1 MCDSRLSFRL
11 PPEPFIPFRE
21 EHMQPKTV
29 TKTTW
34 IAFSAALAA
43 AMMDL
48 LDATI
53 ASVAGPAMRADLGGS
68 YADLQWITAAYTL
81 AMAVGLL
88 TGGRLG
94 DMFGRRRMLLIGA
107 GGFTIASLLCA
118 AAPTAE
124 LLIGSRALQGALG
137 AVMLPQ
143 VFGLIRD
150 LFPPDQMGKAWGV
163 LGPVSGLSAV
173 LGPIVAGLLIDADL
187 FGTGWR
193 SIFLVNLPVGAFVL
207 IVGRRYLPA
216 GAPAERARR
225 LDLTGMTL
233 AGAGAV
239 LLVYPLVQGREQ
251 GWPLWIVAMLVAALP
266 VLAAFGR
273 HQARRK
279 RSGATTLVE
288 PSVFRNRSYV
298 SGAGFAM
305 VFLGAMGGLML
316 ALTAVMQIGLDYT
329 PIEASLTSAPY
340 ALGGFVGSAIGG
352 MTMAK
357 LGRTVLQAGL
367 VVKGAGVVALYVV
380 LEQAGTGVG
389 HFHFTAPLLVAGIGM
404 GMVFVPLF
412 DIILAGVADH
422 EVGSASGIL
431 QALQQLGMSLGVAGL
446 GTLFFGLLGS
456 HVDRAADFMAAS
468 GPTILVTVAL
478 LAAAFAIGFLLP
490 RHARAH
496 EVAPAA

>member
-1 MCDSRLSFRL
+1 M
-11 PPEPFIPFRE
+11 PPTAI
-21 EHMQPKTV
+21 

-43 AMMDL
+43 TMMDL

-53 ASVAGPAMRADLGGS
+53 ASTAGPVMQADLGGS

-94 DMFGRRRMLLIGA
+94 DLFGRKRMLMIGVS
-107 GGFTIASLLCA
+107 GFTIASLLCA
-118 AAPTAE
+118 VAPSAE
-124 LLIGSRALQGALG
+124 ALIGSRALQGALG

-150 LFPPDQMGKAWGV
+150 LFPPAEMGKAWAV

-173 LGPIVAGLLIDADL
+173 LGPIVAGLLIDADVL
-187 FGTGWR
+187 GTGWR

-207 IVGRRYLPA
+207 LVGGRYLPA
-216 GAPAERARR
+216 GAPAGDRSRR
-225 LDLTGMTL
+225 LDLTGMAL

-266 VLAAFGR
+266 VLAAFIR
-273 HQARRK
+273 HQAARK
-279 RSGATTLVE
+279 RSGAATLVE

-298 SGAGFAM
+298 SGAGFAL

-316 ALTAVMQIGLDYT
+316 AIGAVMQIGLGYT

-357 LGRTVLQAGL
+357 LGRNVLHAGL
-367 VVKGAGVVALYVV
+367 AIKAAGVVALYAV
-380 LEQAGTGVG
+380 LELAGTGVG
-389 HFHFTAPLLVAGIGM
+389 HLHFTAPLLVAGIGM

-412 DIILAGVADH
+412 DIVLAGVADH

-456 HVDRAADFMAAS
+456 HVDRAADFVAAS
-468 GPTILVTVAL
+468 EPTILVTVGL
-478 LAAAFAIGFLLP
+478 LATAFAIAFLLP
-490 RHARAH
+490 RHARA
-496 EVAPAA
+496 VTA

>member
-1 MCDSRLSFRL
+1 
-11 PPEPFIPFRE
+11 
-21 EHMQPKTV
+21 MQPTTI

-53 ASVAGPAMRADLGGS
+53 ASVAGPVMQADLGGS

-94 DMFGRRRMLLIGA
+94 DMFGRKRMLLIGA
-107 GGFTIASLLCA
+107 GGFTVASVLCA
-118 AAPTAE
+118 AAPSAE
-124 LLIGSRALQGALG
+124 FLIGSRALQGAVG

-150 LFPPDQMGKAWGV
+150 LFPADQMSKAWAV

-173 LGPIVAGLLIDADL
+173 LGPIVAGLLIDVDL

-193 SIFLVNLPVGAFVL
+193 SIFLVNVPVGAFVIL
-207 IVGRRYLPA
+207 VGARFLPA
-216 GAPAERARR
+216 GAKVERTR
-225 LDLTGMTL
+225 LDVTGMSL

-239 LLVYPLVQGREQ
+239 LLVYPLVQGREL
-251 GWPLWIVAMLVAALP
+251 GWPLWAVAMMAASVP
-266 VLAAFGR
+266 VLGAFAR

-279 RSGATTLVE
+279 RSGATPLVE

-305 VFLGAMGGLML
+305 VFLGSMGGLTL
-316 ALTAVMQIGLDYT
+316 ALTGLMQIGLGYT
-329 PIEASLTSAPY
+329 AIEASLTSAPY

-352 MTMAK
+352 MTMGK
-357 LGRTVLQAGL
+357 LGRQVLHAGL
-367 VVKGAGVVALYVV
+367 AIKAAGVVALYVV
-380 LEQAGTGVG
+380 LELAGTGVG
-389 HFHFTAPLLVAGIGM
+389 HWHFTAPLLVAGIGM

-412 DIILAGVADH
+412 DIILSGVADH
-422 EVGSASGIL
+422 EVGSASGVL
-431 QALQQLGMSLGVAGL
+431 QALQQLGMSLGVAGV
-446 GTLFFGLLGS
+446 GTLFFGLVGS
-456 HVDRAADFMAAS
+456 QAGRAADFVAAAE
-468 GPTILVTVAL
+468 PTILVTVAL

-490 RHARAH
+490 KHARAH
-496 EVAPAA
+496 VA

>member
-1 MCDSRLSFRL
+1 
-11 PPEPFIPFRE
+11 
-21 EHMQPKTV
+21 MQTKTV
-29 TKTTW
+29 TRATW

-48 LDATI
+48 LDATV
-53 ASVAGPAMRADLGGS
+53 ASVAGPVMQTELGGS

-94 DMFGRRRMLLIGA
+94 DLFGRRRMLLVGA
-107 GGFTIASLLCA
+107 AGFTLASLLCA

-124 LLIGSRALQGALG
+124 FLIGSRALQGALG

-150 LFPPDQMGKAWGV
+150 LFPPDQMGKAWAV

-173 LGPIVAGLLIDADL
+173 LGPIVAGVLIDVDL
-187 FGTGWR
+187 FGSGWR
-193 SIFLVNLPVGAFVL
+193 SIFLINVPVGAYVL
-207 IVGRRYLPA
+207 LVGAKRLPE
-216 GAPAERARR
+216 GAPAERSRR
-225 LDLTGMTL
+225 LDVAGMAL
-233 AGAGAV
+233 AGMGAV
-239 LLVYPLVQGREQ
+239 MLVYPLVQGREL
-251 GWPLWIVAMLVAALP
+251 GWPVWSVIMLAASLP
-266 VLAAFGR
+266 VLAAFAR
-273 HQARRK
+273 HQSRRK
-279 RSGATTLVE
+279 RSGVATLIE
-288 PSVFRNRSYV
+288 PSIFRNRSYI
-298 SGAGFAM
+298 SGAAFAM

-316 ALTAVMQIGLDYT
+316 ALTALLQFGLGYS

-340 ALGGFVGSAIGG
+340 ALGGFVGSAAGG

-357 LGRTVLQAGL
+357 LGRTVLHAGL
-367 VVKGAGVVALYVV
+367 AIKATGVVALFVV

-389 HFHFTAPLLVAGIGM
+389 HFHFTAPLLIAGIGM

-412 DIILAGVADH
+412 DIVLAGVGDH

-431 QALQQLGMSLGVAGL
+431 QALQQLGMSVGVAGL
-446 GTLFFGLLGS
+446 GTLFFGLLGA
-456 HVDRAADFMAAS
+456 HVDRAADFVAAS
-468 GPTILVTVAL
+468 EPTILVTVAL

-490 RHARAH
+490 KHARVSH
-496 EVAPAA
+496 QTVS

>member
-1 MCDSRLSFRL
+1 
-11 PPEPFIPFRE
+11 
-21 EHMQPKTV
+21 MQPKTV
-29 TKTTW
+29 TRATW
-34 IAFSAALAA
+34 VAFSAALAA

-48 LDATI
+48 LDATV
-53 ASVAGPAMRADLGGS
+53 ASTAGPVMQTELGGS

-94 DMFGRRRMLLIGA
+94 DMFGRKRMLLIGA
-107 GGFTIASLLCA
+107 AGFTVASVLCA
-118 AAPTAE
+118 AAPTVE
-124 LLIGSRALQGALG
+124 FLIGSRALQGALG

-150 LFPPDQMGKAWGV
+150 LFPPDQMGKAWAV

-173 LGPIVAGLLIDADL
+173 LGPIVAGLLIDLDL

-193 SIFLVNLPVGAFVL
+193 SIFLVNVPVGAYVLFV
-207 IVGRRYLPA
+207 GHRHLPE
-216 GAPAERARR
+216 GARAEGSRR
-225 LDLTGMTL
+225 LDLTGMAL
-233 AGAGAV
+233 AGVGAV
-239 LLVYPLVQGREQ
+239 MLVYPLVQGREH
-251 GWPLWIVAMLVAALP
+251 GWPLWSLAMLAAAVP
-266 VLAAFGR
+266 VLATFAR
-273 HQARRK
+273 HQSRRK
-279 RSGATTLVE
+279 RSGATTLIE
-288 PSVFRNRSYV
+288 PSIFRNRSYV
-298 SGAGFAM
+298 SGAAFAM
-305 VFLGAMGGLML
+305 VFLGSMGGLVL
-316 ALTAVMQIGLDYT
+316 ALTALLQFGLGYS

-367 VVKGAGVVALYVV
+367 VIKGVGVVALFVV
-380 LEQAGTGVG
+380 LELAGTGIG

-412 DIILAGVADH
+412 DIILAGVGDH

-456 HVDRAADFMAAS
+456 QGDFVAATE
-468 GPTILVTVAL
+468 PTILVTVAL
-478 LAAAFAIGFLLP
+478 LAAAFAIAFLLP
-490 RHARAH
+490 KHARA
-496 EVAPAA
+496 AAAF

>member
-1 MCDSRLSFRL
+1 
-11 PPEPFIPFRE
+11 
-21 EHMQPKTV
+21 MQPKTI

-43 AMMDL
+43 TMMDL

-53 ASVAGPAMRADLGGS
+53 ASVAGPVMRADLGGS

-94 DMFGRRRMLLIGA
+94 DMFGRKRMLLIGVS
-107 GGFTIASLLCA
+107 GFTVASLLCA
-118 AAPTAE
+118 VAPSAG
-124 LLIGSRALQGALG
+124 LLIGARALQGALG

-150 LFPPDQMGKAWGV
+150 LFPPAEMGKAWAI

-173 LGPIVAGLLIDADL
+173 LGPIVAGLLIDADVL
-187 FGTGWR
+187 GTGWR
-193 SIFLVNLPVGAFVL
+193 AIFLVNLPVGLFVL
-207 IVGRRYLPA
+207 IVGGRFLPE
-216 GAPAERARR
+216 GAPMARARR
-225 LDLTGMTL
+225 LDVTGISL
-233 AGAGAV
+233 AGAAAV
-239 LLVYPLVQGREQ
+239 LLVYPLVQGREL
-251 GWPLWIVAMLVAALP
+251 GWPLWVVAMLAASVP
-266 VLAAFGR
+266 VLGAFAR
-273 HQARRK
+273 HQASRK
-279 RSGATTLVE
+279 RSGATPLVE

-298 SGAGFAM
+298 SGAGFAL

-316 ALTAVMQIGLDYT
+316 ALTGLMQIGLGYSA
-329 PIEASLTSAPY
+329 IEASLTSAPY

-352 MTMAK
+352 MTMTR
-357 LGRTVLQAGL
+357 LGRKVLHAGL
-367 VVKGAGVVALYVV
+367 VIKAAGVVALYLV
-380 LEQAGTGVG
+380 LERAGAGVG
-389 HFHFTAPLLVAGIGM
+389 NWDFTAPLLVAGIGM

-422 EVGSASGIL
+422 EVGSASGVL

-456 HVDRAADFMAAS
+456 HVDRAADFVAAAE
-468 GPTILVTVAL
+468 PTILVTVAL
-478 LAAAFAIGFLLP
+478 LATAFAIGFLLP
-490 RHARAH
+490 KHARVH
-496 EVAPAA
+496 EPVAA

>member
-1 MCDSRLSFRL
+1 MSS
-11 PPEPFIPFRE
+11 
-21 EHMQPKTV
+21 KTR
-29 TKTTW
+29 W

-43 AMMDL
+43 MMMDL
-48 LDATI
+48 LDSTI
-53 ASVAGPAMRADLGGS
+53 ASVAGPAIRDDLGGS
-68 YADLQWITAAYTL
+68 YASLQWIAAAYTL

-94 DMFGRRRMLLIGA
+94 DVFGRKRVLLAGA
-107 GGFTIASLLCA
+107 AGFTVASLLCA
-118 AAPTAE
+118 VAPSAE
-124 LLIGSRALQGALG
+124 ILIGSRALQGALG

-150 LFPPDQMGKAWGV
+150 LFPPAEMGKAWAV

-173 LGPIVAGLLIDADL
+173 LGPIVAGLLIDADVL
-187 FGTGWR
+187 GTGWR
-193 SIFLVNLPVGAFVL
+193 SIFLINLPVGVFVL
-207 IVGRRYLPA
+207 VVGGRFLPA
-216 GAPAERARR
+216 GAPTERRSRR
-225 LDLTGMTL
+225 LDVTGMAL

-251 GWPLWIVAMLVAALP
+251 GWPLWTVAMLAAALP
-266 VLAAFGR
+266 VLAAFAR
-273 HQARRK
+273 HQAARK
-279 RSGATTLVE
+279 RAGATTLVE

-298 SGAGFAM
+298 SGVGFAL

-316 ALTAVMQIGLDYT
+316 ALGAVMQIGLGYS

-340 ALGGFVGSAIGG
+340 ALGGFAGSAVGG

-357 LGRTVLQAGL
+357 LGRTVLHAGL
-367 VVKGAGVVALYVV
+367 VIKAVGVLALYAV

-389 HFHFTAPLLVAGIGM
+389 NFDFTAPLFVAGVGM

-412 DIILAGVADH
+412 DIVLAGVADH

-456 HVDRAADFMAAS
+456 HVDRAADFVAAS
-468 GPTILVTVAL
+468 EPTILVTVAL
-478 LAAAFAIGFLLP
+478 LATAFAIAFLLP

-496 EVAPAA
+496 EAPAVA

>member
-1 MCDSRLSFRL
+1 
-11 PPEPFIPFRE
+11 
-21 EHMQPKTV
+21 MQPKPITRA
-29 TKTTW
+29 TW

-43 AMMDL
+43 TMMDL
-48 LDATI
+48 LDATV
-53 ASVAGPAMRADLGGS
+53 ASTAGPVMQTELGGS

-94 DMFGRRRMLLIGA
+94 DLFGRRRMLLIGA
-107 GGFTIASLLCA
+107 AGFTVASVLCA
-118 AAPTAE
+118 AAPTVE
-124 LLIGSRALQGALG
+124 ILVGSRALQGALG

-150 LFPPDQMGKAWGV
+150 LFPPDEMGKAWAV

-173 LGPIVAGLLIDADL
+173 LGPIVAGLLIDLDL
-187 FGTGWR
+187 FGSGWR
-193 SIFLVNLPVGAFVL
+193 SIFLINVPVGAYVL
-207 IVGRRYLPA
+207 LVGRRHLPE
-216 GAPAERARR
+216 GAPSGQRSRR
-225 LDLTGMTL
+225 LDVAGMAL
-233 AGAGAV
+233 AAVGAV
-239 LLVYPLVQGREQ
+239 MLVYPLVQGREL
-251 GWPLWIVAMLVAALP
+251 GWPVWSLVMLAASIPVLVAFA
-266 VLAAFGR
+266 R

-279 RSGATTLVE
+279 RSGDATLIE
-288 PSVFRNRSYV
+288 PSIFRNRSYV
-298 SGAGFAM
+298 SGAAFAM

-316 ALTAVMQIGLDYT
+316 ALTVLLQFGLGYS

-340 ALGGFVGSAIGG
+340 ALGGFVGSAVGG

-367 VVKGAGVVALYVV
+367 VIKGVGVVALFVV

-412 DIILAGVADH
+412 DIILAGVGDH

-446 GTLFFGLLGS
+446 GSLFFGLLGS
-456 HVDRAADFMAAS
+456 NGTADFVAAS
-468 GPTILVTVAL
+468 EPTILVTVAL
-478 LAAAFAIGFLLP
+478 LAAAFAIAFLLP
-490 RHARAH
+490 KQARA
-496 EVAPAA
+496 AAAV

>member
-1 MCDSRLSFRL
+1 
-11 PPEPFIPFRE
+11 
-21 EHMQPKTV
+21 MQPKTV
-29 TKTTW
+29 TKMTW

-53 ASVAGPAMRADLGGS
+53 ATVAGPVMQADLGGS

-94 DMFGRRRMLLIGA
+94 DMFGRKRMLLIGA
-107 GGFTIASLLCA
+107 GGFTIASVLCA
-118 AAPTAE
+118 AAPSAE
-124 LLIGSRALQGALG
+124 MLIGSRALQGALG

-150 LFPPDQMGKAWGV
+150 LFPPDQMGKAWAI

-173 LGPIVAGLLIDADL
+173 LGPIVAGLLIDADIA
-187 FGTGWR
+187 GTGWR
-193 SIFLVNLPVGAFVL
+193 SIFLVNVPVGAFVL
-207 IVGRRYLPA
+207 IVGARFLPA
-216 GAPAERARR
+216 VAPAERSRR
-225 LDLTGMTL
+225 LDVTGMSL

-239 LLVYPLVQGREQ
+239 LLVYPLVQGREL
-251 GWPLWIVAMLVAALP
+251 GWPLWVVAMMVASVP
-266 VLAAFGR
+266 VLGAFAR
-273 HQARRK
+273 HQVRRK
-279 RSGATTLVE
+279 RLGAATLVE

-305 VFLGAMGGLML
+305 VFLGSMGGLTL
-316 ALTAVMQIGLDYT
+316 ALTGLMQIGLGYSA
-329 PIEASLTSAPY
+329 IEASLTSAPY

-357 LGRTVLQAGL
+357 LGRSVLHAGL
-367 VVKGAGVVALYVV
+367 AIKAVGVVALYVV
-380 LEQAGTGVG
+380 LELAGTGVG
-389 HFHFTAPLLVAGIGM
+389 HLHFTAPLLIAGIGM

-446 GTLFFGLLGS
+446 GTLFFGLVGS
-456 HVDRAADFMAAS
+456 QAVAGDFVAAAE
-468 GPTILVTVAL
+468 PTILVTVAL
-478 LAAAFAIGFLLP
+478 LAAAFAIAFLLP
-490 RHARAH
+490 RHAREH
-496 EVAPAA
+496 VAA

>member
-1 MCDSRLSFRL
+1 
-11 PPEPFIPFRE
+11 
-21 EHMQPKTV
+21 MQPKTI
-29 TKTTW
+29 TRTTW

-43 AMMDL
+43 TMMDL

-53 ASVAGPAMRADLGGS
+53 ATVAGPVMRADLGGS

-94 DMFGRRRMLLIGA
+94 DMFGRKRMLLIGA

-118 AAPTAE
+118 AAPSTE

-143 VFGLIRD
+143 VFGVIRD
-150 LFPPDQMGKAWGV
+150 LFPADQMGKAWAV

-173 LGPIVAGLLIDADL
+173 LGPIVAGLLIDADIL
-187 FGTGWR
+187 GTGWR
-193 SIFLVNLPVGAFVL
+193 SIFLVNLPIGLFVLLVGARF
-207 IVGRRYLPA
+207 LPE
-216 GAPAERARR
+216 GAPIGRTRR
-225 LDLTGMTL
+225 LDTTGMGL
-233 AGAGAV
+233 AAAGAV
-239 LLVYPLVQGREQ
+239 LLIYPLVQGREL
-251 GWPLWIVAMLVAALP
+251 GWPLWVVGMLAVSVP
-266 VLAAFGR
+266 VLGAFAY

-279 RSGATTLVE
+279 RSGATPLIE

-305 VFLGAMGGLML
+305 VFLGSMGGLTL
-316 ALTAVMQIGLDYT
+316 ALTAVMQIGLGYSA
-329 PIEASLTSAPY
+329 IEASLTSAPY

-357 LGRTVLQAGL
+357 LGRNVLQAGL
-367 VVKGAGVVALYVV
+367 VIKAAGVVALYVV
-380 LEQAGTGVG
+380 LELAGAGVG

-446 GTLFFGLLGS
+446 GTLFFGLVGE
-456 HVDRAADFMAAS
+456 HVGAAEFVAAS
-468 GPTILVTVAL
+468 EPTILATVAL
-478 LAAAFAIGFLLP
+478 LAAAFAIAFLLP
-490 RHARAH
+490 KHARAH
-496 EVAPAA
+496 EAMA

>member
-1 MCDSRLSFRL
+1 
-11 PPEPFIPFRE
+11 
-21 EHMQPKTV
+21 MQPKTI
-29 TKTTW
+29 TRATW

-43 AMMDL
+43 TMMDL
-48 LDATI
+48 LDATV
-53 ASVAGPAMRADLGGS
+53 ASTAGPVMQTELGGS

-94 DMFGRRRMLLIGA
+94 DLFGRRRMLLIGA
-107 GGFTIASLLCA
+107 AGFTVASVLCA
-118 AAPTAE
+118 AAPTVE
-124 LLIGSRALQGALG
+124 FLIGSRALQGALG

-150 LFPPDQMGKAWGV
+150 LFPPEQMGKAWAV

-173 LGPIVAGLLIDADL
+173 LGPIVAGLLIDLDP
-187 FGTGWR
+187 FGSGWR
-193 SIFLVNLPVGAFVL
+193 SIFLVNVPVGAYVL
-207 IVGRRYLPA
+207 LVGRRHLPDGSSA
-216 GAPAERARR
+216 FGGADGAPSGERSRR
-225 LDLTGMTL
+225 LDVAGMAL
-233 AGAGAV
+233 AAVGAV
-239 LLVYPLVQGREQ
+239 MLVYPLVQGREL
-251 GWPLWIVAMLVAALP
+251 GWPVWSVVMLASSIPVLVAFA
-266 VLAAFGR
+266 R

-279 RSGATTLVE
+279 RSGGATLIE
-288 PSVFRNRSYV
+288 PSIFRNRSYV
-298 SGAGFAM
+298 SGAAFAM

-316 ALTAVMQIGLDYT
+316 ALTALLQFGLGYS

-340 ALGGFVGSAIGG
+340 ALGGFVGSAAGG
-352 MTMAK
+352 MTMAR
-357 LGRTVLQAGL
+357 LGRTVLHAGL
-367 VVKGAGVVALYVV
+367 VIKSVGVVALFVV
-380 LEQAGTGVG
+380 LEQAGAGVG

-412 DIILAGVADH
+412 DIVLAGVGDH

-456 HVDRAADFMAAS
+456 GDDFVGAS
-468 GPTILVTVAL
+468 EPTILVTVVL

-490 RHARAH
+490 KHARA
-496 EVAPAA
+496 VPA

>member
-1 MCDSRLSFRL
+1 
-11 PPEPFIPFRE
+11 
-21 EHMQPKTV
+21 MQPKTI
-29 TKTTW
+29 TRTTW

-53 ASVAGPAMRADLGGS
+53 ASTAGPVMQAELGGS

-94 DMFGRRRMLLIGA
+94 DLFGRKRMLLIGA
-107 GGFTIASLLCA
+107 AGFTVASVLCA

-124 LLIGSRALQGALG
+124 LLIGSRALQGVLG

-143 VFGLIRD
+143 VFGLVRD

-187 FGTGWR
+187 LGTGWR
-193 SIFLVNLPVGAFVL
+193 AIFLVNVPVGAFVL
-207 IVGRRYLPA
+207 LVGARYLPA
-216 GAPAERARR
+216 VAPAERRSRR
-225 LDLTGMTL
+225 LDATGMAL
-233 AGAGAV
+233 AGGGAV

-251 GWPLWIVAMLVAALP
+251 GWPLWTVAMLAAALP
-266 VLAAFGR
+266 VLAAFAR

-279 RSGATTLVE
+279 RAGATTLVE

-298 SGAGFAM
+298 SGAGFAL

-316 ALTAVMQIGLDYT
+316 ALTAVMQIGLGYS

-340 ALGGFVGSAIGG
+340 ALGGFIGSAIGG
-352 MTMAK
+352 MTMGR

-367 VVKGAGVVALYVV
+367 VIKAAGVVALYVV
-380 LEQAGTGVG
+380 LELAGTGVG
-389 HFHFTAPLLVAGIGM
+389 HLHFTAPLLIAGVGM

-422 EVGSASGIL
+422 EVGSASGVL

-456 HVDRAADFMAAS
+456 HVDRAADFVAAS

-478 LAAAFAIGFLLP
+478 LAAAFAIAFLLP

-496 EVAPAA
+496 AV

>member
-1 MCDSRLSFRL
+1 
-11 PPEPFIPFRE
+11 
-21 EHMQPKTV
+21 MQPKTV
-29 TKTTW
+29 TKATW

-48 LDATI
+48 LDATV
-53 ASVAGPAMRADLGGS
+53 AGVAGPVMQSELGGS

-107 GGFTIASLLCA
+107 AGFTVASVLCA
-118 AAPTAE
+118 AAPTVE
-124 LLIGSRALQGALG
+124 FLIGSRALQGALG

-150 LFPPDQMGKAWGV
+150 LFPPDEMGKAWAV

-173 LGPIVAGLLIDADL
+173 LGPIVAGVLIDLDL

-193 SIFLVNLPVGAFVL
+193 SIFLINVPVGAYVLFV
-207 IVGRRYLPA
+207 GSKRLPA
-216 GAPAERARR
+216 GAPAERSRR
-225 LDLTGMTL
+225 LDVTGMAL
-233 AGAGAV
+233 AGAGAI
-239 LLVYPLVQGREQ
+239 LLVYPLVQGREL
-251 GWPLWIVAMLVAALP
+251 GWPLWIVGMLVAAVP
-266 VLAAFGR
+266 VLVAFGR
-273 HQARRK
+273 HQARR
-279 RSGATTLVE
+279 RRAGATPLVE

-316 ALTAVMQIGLDYT
+316 AVTSVLQIGLGYS

-340 ALGGFVGSAIGG
+340 ALGGFAGSAIGG
-352 MTMAK
+352 MTMGK
-357 LGRTVLQAGL
+357 LGRTVLHAGL
-367 VVKGAGVVALYVV
+367 VIKATGVVALYVV
-380 LEQAGTGVG
+380 LELAGTGVG
-389 HFHFTAPLLVAGIGM
+389 HWHFTAPLLVAGIGM

-422 EVGSASGIL
+422 EVGSASGVL

-456 HVDRAADFMAAS
+456 HVDRAADFVAAS
-468 GPTILVTVAL
+468 GPTILVTVGL
-478 LAAAFAIGFLLP
+478 LATAFAIGFLLP
-490 RHARAH
+490 KHARGHA
-496 EVAPAA
+496 VA

>member
-1 MCDSRLSFRL
+1 
-11 PPEPFIPFRE
+11 
-21 EHMQPKTV
+21 MQPKTI

-53 ASVAGPAMRADLGGS
+53 ASVAGPVMRADLGGS

-94 DMFGRRRMLLIGA
+94 DMFGRKRMLLIGVS
-107 GGFTIASLLCA
+107 GFTIASLLCA
-118 AAPTAE
+118 AAPSAE
-124 LLIGSRALQGALG
+124 FLIGSRALQGALG

-143 VFGLIRD
+143 VFGLVRD
-150 LFPPDQMGKAWGV
+150 LFPPDEMGKAWAV

-173 LGPIVAGLLIDADL
+173 LGPIVAGLLIDADVL
-187 FGTGWR
+187 GTGWR
-193 SIFLVNLPVGAFVL
+193 SIFLVNVPVGAFVL
-207 IVGRRYLPA
+207 LVGARFLPA
-216 GAPAERARR
+216 GAPAERSRR
-225 LDLTGMTL
+225 LDVTGMSL

-239 LLVYPLVQGREQ
+239 LLVYPLVQGREL
-251 GWPLWIVAMLVAALP
+251 GWPLWSLGMLAAALP
-266 VLAAFGR
+266 VLGAFAR

-279 RSGATTLVE
+279 RSGATPLVE
-288 PSVFRNRSYV
+288 PSVFRNRSYI

-305 VFLGAMGGLML
+305 VFLGSMGGLTL
-316 ALTAVMQIGLDYT
+316 ALGALMQIGLGYT
-329 PIEASLTSAPY
+329 AIEASLTSAPY

-352 MTMAK
+352 MTMGK
-357 LGRTVLQAGL
+357 LGRNVLHAGL
-367 VVKGAGVVALYVV
+367 AIKAAGVVALYVV
-380 LEQAGTGVG
+380 LDLAGAGVG
-389 HFHFTAPLLVAGIGM
+389 HLHFTAPLLVAGIGM

-456 HVDRAADFMAAS
+456 QVDHAADFVAAA

-490 RHARAH
+490 KHARVHQIVSNASS
-496 EVAPAA
+496 

>member
-1 MCDSRLSFRL
+1 
-11 PPEPFIPFRE
+11 
-21 EHMQPKTV
+21 MQPKTV
-29 TKTTW
+29 TKSTW

-48 LDATI
+48 LDATV
-53 ASVAGPAMRADLGGS
+53 ASVAGPVMQAELGGS

-94 DMFGRRRMLLIGA
+94 DMFGRKRMLLIGA
-107 GGFTIASLLCA
+107 AGFTVASVFCA
-118 AAPTAE
+118 AAPSVE
-124 LLIGSRALQGALG
+124 VLIGSRALQGALG

-150 LFPPDQMGKAWGV
+150 LFPPDEMGKAWAV

-173 LGPIVAGLLIDADL
+173 LGPIVAGLLIDFDIL
-187 FGTGWR
+187 GSGWR
-193 SIFLVNLPVGAFVL
+193 SIFLINIPVGAFVL
-207 IVGRRYLPA
+207 IVGGRHLPA
-216 GAPAERARR
+216 GAPSEASRR
-225 LDLTGMTL
+225 LDVRGMAL

-239 LLVYPLVQGREQ
+239 LLVYPLVQGREL
-251 GWPLWIVAMLVAALP
+251 GWPLWIVGMLVAALP
-266 VLAAFGR
+266 VLALFGR

-279 RSGATTLVE
+279 RSGETPLVE

-298 SGAGFAM
+298 FGAAFAM

-316 ALTAVMQIGLDYT
+316 ALTAVQQIGLGYS
-329 PIEASLTSAPY
+329 PIEASLTTAPY

-357 LGRTVLQAGL
+357 LGRTVLQVGL
-367 VVKGAGVVALYVV
+367 VVKAVGVVSLYVV
-380 LEQAGTGVG
+380 LDAAGTGVG
-389 HFHFTAPLLVAGIGM
+389 HLHFTAPLLVAGIGM

-422 EVGSASGIL
+422 EVGSASGVL
-431 QALQQLGMSLGVAGL
+431 QALQQLGMSVGVAGL
-446 GTLFFGLLGS
+446 GTLFFGLLGD
-456 HVDRAADFMAAS
+456 HVDGAADFIAA
-468 GPTILVTVAL
+468 GEPTILVTVGL
-478 LAAAFAIGFLLP
+478 LAAAFAIGFRLP
-490 RHARAH
+490 KHARIH
-496 EVAPAA
+496 QTVPNPAS

>member
-1 MCDSRLSFRL
+1 
-11 PPEPFIPFRE
+11 
-21 EHMQPKTV
+21 MQPKTI
-29 TKTTW
+29 TTTTW

-48 LDATI
+48 LDATV
-53 ASVAGPAMRADLGGS
+53 ASVAGPVMQADLGGS

-107 GGFTIASLLCA
+107 GGFTIASVLCA
-118 AAPTAE
+118 AAPSAE

-150 LFPPDQMGKAWGV
+150 LFPPDEMGKAWAV

-173 LGPIVAGLLIDADL
+173 LGPIVAGLLIDADIL
-187 FGTGWR
+187 GSGWR

-207 IVGRRYLPA
+207 LVGRRYLPA
-216 GAPAERARR
+216 GAPAERRSRR
-225 LDLTGMTL
+225 LDVTGMAL
-233 AGAGAV
+233 AGIAAV
-239 LLVYPLVQGREQ
+239 LLVYPLVQGREL
-251 GWPLWIVAMLVAALP
+251 GWPLWVVGMLVAALP
-266 VLAAFGR
+266 VLAAFAR

-316 ALTAVMQIGLDYT
+316 ALTAVMQIGLGYS

-352 MTMAK
+352 MTMGK

-367 VVKGAGVVALYVV
+367 VIKGAGVVALYVV

-389 HFHFTAPLLVAGIGM
+389 HLHFTAPLLVAGIGM

-456 HVDRAADFMAAS
+456 HVDRAADFVAAS

-490 RHARAH
+490 KHARAH
-496 EVAPAA
+496 EPAAA

>member
-1 MCDSRLSFRL
+1 
-11 PPEPFIPFRE
+11 
-21 EHMQPKTV
+21 MQPKTI
-29 TKTTW
+29 TKATW
-34 IAFSAALAA
+34 IGFSAALAA

-53 ASVAGPAMRADLGGS
+53 ATTAGPMMQADLGGS

-94 DMFGRRRMLLIGA
+94 DMFGRKRMLLIGA
-107 GGFTIASLLCA
+107 AGFTIASVFCA
-118 AAPTAE
+118 AAPSAE

-150 LFPPDQMGKAWGV
+150 LFPPDEMGKAWAV

-173 LGPIVAGLLIDADL
+173 LGPIVAGLLIDADI

-193 SIFLVNLPVGAFVL
+193 SIFLVNVPVGAFVL
-207 IVGRRYLPA
+207 YVGGRFLPA
-216 GAPAERARR
+216 GAPTEQRARR
-225 LDLTGMTL
+225 LDVTGMAL

-251 GWPLWIVAMLVAALP
+251 GWPLWIVGMLVAALP
-266 VLAAFGR
+266 VIAAFAR

-305 VFLGAMGGLML
+305 VFLGAMG
-316 ALTAVMQIGLDYT
+316 A
-329 PIEASLTSAPY
+329 
-340 ALGGFVGSAIGG
+340 
-352 MTMAK
+352 
-357 LGRTVLQAGL
+357 
-367 VVKGAGVVALYVV
+367 
-380 LEQAGTGVG
+380 
-389 HFHFTAPLLVAGIGM
+389 
-404 GMVFVPLF
+404 
-412 DIILAGVADH
+412 
-422 EVGSASGIL
+422 
-431 QALQQLGMSLGVAGL
+431 
-446 GTLFFGLLGS
+446 
-456 HVDRAADFMAAS
+456 
-468 GPTILVTVAL
+468 
-478 LAAAFAIGFLLP
+478 
-490 RHARAH
+490 
-496 EVAPAA
+496 